1 MDKYRFN
8 RASLINVGFLKI
20 EKAFDY
26 IAMHDVDLLPM
37 NNQLSYAY
45 PNTGP
50 HHISS
55 PDLHPRYHYFT
66 FIGGILLIKRYALNC
81 DNKPEMYSSTTI
93 YTTFS
98 QGTFY
103 TGEWNV

>member
-1 MDKYRFN
+1 MDRYRFN
-8 RASLINVGFLKI
+8 RASLINVGFLET

-37 NNQLSYAY
+37 NDQLSYAY
-45 PNTGP
+45 PSGGP

-66 FIGGILLIKRYALNC
+66 FIGGILLIKRYIVNHKKYANQILW
-81 DNKPEMYSSTTI
+81 Y
-93 YTTFS
+93 
-98 QGTFY
+98 
-103 TGEWNV
+103 